1 MFFGIQMVSI
11 QIPILQPIFTISV
24 LNIQDELIATLERH
38 DDLITVD
45 WLYHQMQKILGS
57 HLIRLGLV
65 DPGISELDLRV

>member
-1 MFFGIQMVSI
+1 M
-11 QIPILQPIFTISV
+11 